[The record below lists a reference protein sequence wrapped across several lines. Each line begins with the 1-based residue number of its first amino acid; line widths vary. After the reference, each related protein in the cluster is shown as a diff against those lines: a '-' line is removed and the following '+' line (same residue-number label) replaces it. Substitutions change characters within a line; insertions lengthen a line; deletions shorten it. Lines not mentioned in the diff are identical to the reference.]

1 MSVFDIRTVSVEGAS
16 AVPDLLIR
24 NQVDSMLRGQTTF
37 TVDTDAV
44 VKKVEQQ
51 PFVRSAEVN
60 RHLPDG
66 LSIRVTEYEPLA
78 FGVARDGGWLIA
90 RDGRVLNRARL
101 DDWRARVP
109 VIRLQEDKVTAGERL
124 SAEPAILVLRSVPPS
139 FPGSIRAVDRTKES
153 GYVASLHD
161 GPSIRLGRA
170 QDLDRKLSVAGRM
183 LAMFSRT
190 QQDELEY
197 VDVTVPARPAV
208 KQG

>member
-1 MSVFDIRTVSVEGAS
+1 MGIFQVKTVSVEGAS

-24 NQVDSMLRGQTTF
+24 NQVDSLLRGQTIF

-78 FGVARDGGWLIA
+78 FGVAGDGGWLIA

-109 VIRLQEDKVTAGERL
+109 VVRLKEDRVIAGERL
-124 SAEPAILVLRSVPPS
+124 TAEPALLVLRSVPPS
-139 FPGSIRAVDRTKES
+139 FPGSIRAVDKTKES

-190 QQDELEY
+190 EQDELEY